1 MVSKLIRRVH
11 MYLALFLTPW
21 VVMYALS
28 TFVMNHRAA
37 FRKGAGP
44 PPFETVRE
52 LEYAGTLPEGATP
65 AQIALQLLS
74 DLGMDGAHNVGRP
87 DANGSLAIQRHDLMS
102 PKRIIWSP
110 QDRKIRIEQQV
121 HENNVFLERFHRR
134 RGYQPPYALDRAW
147 AFTVDLAA
155 VTIVF
160 WVLSGL
166 WMWWE
171 MKNTRRLGA
180 LFSAVGFALFVVF
193 LVMI

>member
-11 MYLALFLTPW
+11 MYLALFLVPW
-21 VVMYALS
+21 VLMYALS
-28 TFVMNHRAA
+28 TFVMNHRAF
-37 FRKGAGP
+37 FRKGNAP
-44 PPFETVRE
+44 PAFETIRE
-52 LEYAGTLPEGATP
+52 LEYQGTFPEAATP

-74 DLGMDGAHNVGRP
+74 DLGLDGAHNVGRP
-87 DANGSLAIQRHDLMS
+87 AADGSMAIQRHDLVT
-102 PKRIIWSP
+102 PKRIVWSP
-110 QDRKIRIEQQV
+110 TDRKLRIEQQT
-121 HENNVFLERFHRR
+121 HENAVFLERFHRR
-134 RGYQPPYALDRAW
+134 RGYQPPYALDKAW

-180 LFSAVGFALFVVF
+180 VFSVAGLALFVVF